1 VHLAVKAVQL
11 TSHAKLCRRGG
22 QGRQGGRWSMIV
34 SHLAGRPT
42 MAIWWRVR
50 GANCVMA
57 GRQQHGDALAFEA
70 SEVAISDVTDG

>member
-1 VHLAVKAVQL
+1 
-11 TSHAKLCRRGG
+11 
-22 QGRQGGRWSMIV
+22 MIV